1 MKPRRVPP
9 ALFAVMLLC
18 GGCALTP
25 APLKTDHGYPAD
37 WPRTIALGKGLTE
50 LNGIYVNQG
59 VAKTGDGKLVPIA
72 LADLVPRT
80 MPRKDGSAEPD
91 SGCED
96 CVVLRVLPPT
106 GEFLSGPTLRFTLPV
121 SFDPRVFDVPVSGN
135 ADATLYV
142 LQNFAQSVIVGVG
155 VGATNVT
162 LAVSNFQPVQAGS
175 YRVRVSNPLGVV
187 KSEYADLV
195 PASPPRLASCVATG
209 TEGATLRIQ
218 GAPYQMYVVECS
230 TDLSHWTP
238 LATNLMATNLWE
250 YLDRSATNFSR
261 RFYRAVVR

>member
-162 LAVSNFQPVQAGS
+162 LTCAEDGSLVAQVHSVSGLLLLIAIPMTI
-175 YRVRVSNPLGVV
+175 
-187 KSEYADLV
+187 KDEYLW
-195 PASPPRLASCVATG
+195 SRFERIGELSRRLATDA
-209 TEGATLRIQ
+209 
-218 GAPYQMYVVECS
+218 APPTSQ
-230 TDLSHWTP
+230 
-238 LATNLMATNLWE
+238 
-250 YLDRSATNFSR
+250 
-261 RFYRAVVR
+261 

>member
-9 ALFAVMLLC
+9 ALFGVMLLC

-37 WPRTIALGKGLTE
+37 WPPPIALSKGLTE
-50 LNGIYVNQG
+50 LNGLYVNQG
-59 VAKTGDGKLVPIA
+59 VATTGDGNLVPIA

-80 MPRKDGSAEPD
+80 LPRRGAGAEPD

-96 CVVLRVLPPT
+96 CVVLRVLPPK

-121 SFDPRVFDVPVSGN
+121 SSDPRVFDVPLSGN

-142 LQNFAQSVIVGVG
+142 LQNFAQSAIVGVG

-162 LAVSNFQPVQAGS
+162 LTCAKDGS
-175 YRVRVSNPLGVV
+175 LVAQVRNASALLLLMVIPITI
-187 KSEYADLV
+187 KDEYIWSRFERIGEL
-195 PASPPRLASCVATG
+195 SRRLATDA
-209 TEGATLRIQ
+209 
-218 GAPYQMYVVECS
+218 APPTSQ
-230 TDLSHWTP
+230 
-238 LATNLMATNLWE
+238 
-250 YLDRSATNFSR
+250 
-261 RFYRAVVR
+261 